1 MPGLVGIIGKGP
13 GGRRRQELN
22 RMLAS
27 MFRSGSMKTGSFVL
41 EDLNV
46 YAGWTCHEGSY
57 ADCMPI
63 SNRGGDVIILFG
75 GEHYASPNG
84 DEQRLSKAFGCPPDR
99 ASVLSPYYDERGED
113 LFPLLNGFFHG
124 LIVDKRRKKVMLF
137 NDRFGMQRLYY
148 HEEQDAFLFSSE
160 AKAILAIRAALR
172 SFDPVGLGEWLSCGC
187 VLEDRSLYR
196 GIRVLPG
203 GTVWTWHAD
212 GSSDCRRYFSPE
224 SWEGQGTLGT
234 EEFYALL
241 RSTFRNIL
249 PNYLA
254 GDGKIGLS
262 STGGLDTRMILAN
275 MGGRKG
281 SIHCYS
287 FSGPYRE
294 CLDASIGRRL
304 AHVSGFPHST
314 IQLGNSLFR
323 RFPAL
328 AEKVVLATDGNLEL
342 SGVPNL
348 FVNEIARDIS
358 PIRLTGNYGS
368 EVLRRHR
375 AFLPTSAVCAVLS
388 PDCAEHAKQTI
399 RTWLRA
405 QEGNRLT
412 FIAFKQIPWYSYNR
426 LQAEQSVLSMRSPFM
441 DNALLKVTYQAP
453 ESAVCSSLMSLRLIA
468 DGSPILGRIMT
479 DRGVTY
485 PRSPIWPF
493 ARAYYEFLFKME
505 YYAGHGMPR
514 KVAAVDKWMGPL
526 RIERIFLGRNK
537 YYHLRQWFRDELAP
551 YVRDVLLN
559 DQALRREYLDRSA
572 TDRAIRMHLAGGE
585 NHTYTISQ
593 LMTLE
598 IASRMFLDNE
608 PPAYG
613 TREPPI

>member
-1 MPGLVGIIGKGP
+1 MPGLVGIIGKGT
-13 GGRRRQELN
+13 GGRRRQELH

-27 MFRSGSMKTGSFVL
+27 MYRTGSMKTGSFVR
-41 EDLNV
+41 EDLNAFV
-46 YAGWTCHEGSY
+46 GWTCHEGSY

-63 SNRGGDVIILFG
+63 SNREGDVIILFG

-84 DEQRLSKAFGCPPDR
+84 DEQRLSRAYGCPPDR
-99 ASVLSPYYDERGED
+99 ASILSPYYDERGED
-113 LFPLLNGFFHG
+113 LLPLLNGFFHG
-124 LIVDKRRKKVMLF
+124 LIIDSRSGKVLLF
-137 NDRFGMQRLYY
+137 NDRFGMQRIYY
-148 HEEQDAFLFSSE
+148 HEEPGAVLFSSE

-172 SFDPVGLGEWLSCGC
+172 SFDPIGLGEWVSCGC
-187 VLEDRSLYR
+187 VLEDRSLYK
-196 GIRVLPG
+196 GIRLLPG

-212 GSSDCRRYFSPE
+212 GSSDRRRYFSPE
-224 SWEGQGTLGT
+224 TWEAQGMLDT
-234 EEFYALL
+234 EAFYALL
-241 RSTFRNIL
+241 RSTFRGIL
-249 PNYLA
+249 PDYFA
-254 GDGKIGLS
+254 GAGKIGLS
-262 STGGLDTRMILAN
+262 CTGGLDTRMILAN
-275 MGGRKG
+275 MGARNR
-281 SIHCYS
+281 SFHCYS

-294 CLDASIGRRL
+294 CLDTSIGRRL
-304 AHVSGFPHST
+304 ARVSGYPHTT
-314 IQLGNSLFR
+314 IRLDSSLFR

-375 AFLPTSAVCAVLS
+375 AFLPTSAACALLS
-388 PDCAEHAKQTI
+388 FDYAEHVKNTT

-405 QEGNRLT
+405 QEGHPLT

-441 DNALLKVTYQAP
+441 DNALLKVTYRAP
-453 ESAVCSSLMSLRLIA
+453 ESAVCSNLMSLRLIA
-468 DGSPILGRIMT
+468 DSSPSLGRIMT

-505 YYAGHGMPR
+505 YWAGHGMPR
-514 KVAAVDKWMGPL
+514 MLAAVDKWMGPL
-526 RIERIFLGRNK
+526 RIERVFLGRNK
-537 YYHLRQWFRDELAP
+537 YYHLRQWFRDELAQ

-559 DQALRREYLDRSA
+559 EQALRREYLDRGA
-572 TDRAIRMHLAGGE
+572 AAKAIRMHLAGAE

-608 PPAYG
+608 PPIYR
-613 TREPPI
+613 T